1 MKKKIVIIGAAI
13 LDVLVQGADK
23 EVFEKGSWPAE
34 DIRMSVGG
42 DGINEATILRKLGLP
57 VRLQTIIG
65 DDIPGKIV
73 REHCRKYGIDLNEG
87 NSDGIPTGL
96 NVVLVQKNG
105 ERNFLT
111 NPQSTLRKLT
121 REHIRLPFPKE
132 TKIVSFA
139 SIFVFSHWKDEELSW
154 LFRQVKEQGAI
165 VCADMTKCKNN
176 ETVKDLSQTL
186 PYVDYL
192 LPNYEEASM
201 FTGETDIDRIAD
213 VLLEAGVKNVVIKW
227 GRRGCY
233 IKNRETQLTIPAV
246 FGVEC
251 VDTTGAGDSFAAG
264 FLYGLYQGYTLEQCG
279 KIANACGALAVQ
291 KLGAAEGIDNFAQV
305 EQVLMRMEIPGR

>member
-13 LDVLVQGADK
+13 LDVLVQGADQ

-65 DDIPGKIV
+65 DDMPGKIV

-121 REHIRLPFPKE
+121 KEHIRLPFPKE

-139 SIFVFSHWKDEELSW
+139 SIFVFPDWKDEELSW
-154 LFRQVKEQGAI
+154 LFRLAKEQGAI
-165 VCADMTKCKNN
+165 VCADMTKCKNH
-176 ETVKDLSQTL
+176 ETVKDLRKTL

-192 LPNYEEASM
+192 LPNYEEAAM
-201 FTGETDIDRIAD
+201 LTGETEIGRIAD
-213 VLLEAGVKNVVIKW
+213 VLLAAGVKNVVIKW
-227 GRRGCY
+227 GSRGCY
-233 IKNRETQLTIPAV
+233 IKNGETQLMIPAV
-246 FGVEC
+246 LGVDC

-264 FLYGLYQGYTLEQCG
+264 FLYGLYQGYSLEQCG

-291 KLGAAEGIDNFAQV
+291 KLGAAQGIDNLEQV
-305 EQVLMRMEIPGR
+305 EQVLEGMEASER

>member
-1 MKKKIVIIGAAI
+1 MKEKIVIIGAAI
-13 LDVLVQGADK
+13 LDVLVQGAGK

-34 DIRMSVGG
+34 MIGMSVGG

-65 DDIPGKIV
+65 DDMPGKIV

-111 NPQSTLRKLT
+111 NPQSTLRRLT
-121 REHIRLPFPKE
+121 REHIQLPFPE
-132 TKIVSFA
+132 GMKIISFA
-139 SIFVFSHWKDEELSW
+139 SIFVFPDWKDEELSW
-154 LFRQVKEQGAI
+154 LFRLAKEQGAI
-165 VCADMTKCKNN
+165 VCADMTKCKNH
-176 ETVKDLSQTL
+176 ETVKDLRKTL

-192 LPNYEEASM
+192 LPNYEEAAM
-201 FTGETDIDRIAD
+201 LTGETEIGRIAD
-213 VLLEAGVKNVVIKW
+213 VLLAAGVKNVVIKW
-227 GRRGCY
+227 GSRGCY
-233 IKNRETQLTIPAV
+233 IKNGETQLMIPAV
-246 FGVEC
+246 LGVDC

-264 FLYGLYQGYTLEQCG
+264 FLYGLYQGYSLEQCG

-291 KLGAAEGIDNFAQV
+291 KLGAAQGIDNLEQV
-305 EQVLMRMEIPGR
+305 EQVLEGMEASER